1 MEIEAKEE
9 SPTAVVTYS
18 YSVESGQ
25 FKYRFDAKSSLA
37 AIEGSLEGA
46 TYRWIFEDGTE
57 LMGAEIEKIF
67 SSSGSKSVTLIVT
80 DKEGRT
86 GTIRKEG
93 VYVYDTTI
101 LNTDFE
107 SPLPRNAIWVPNPG
121 QSELDA
127 VTESVSSNSI
137 VRVGGP
143 HGHIYLN
150 KDAPE
155 YRQIATT
162 NQLEATLD
170 VANLDFKERKPL
182 SVLTQH
188 GSWYITLLPDYSL
201 QVTIGNTSQRFK
213 AEALKR
219 EGWHNITIKLD
230 KQTLSISIDK
240 REIAKQNLS
249 VEQANKIFGHNT
261 YGIAIGGSGPWASAN
276 ALNSFAIDNLRIS
289 SIIQSV

>member
-1 MEIEAKEE
+1 MIYNYATGEIAELLKNPFVANPTREDFSSLRKASLNGVHRGAVEIEAKEE

-86 GTIRKEG
+86 GTIRKAG

-107 SPLPRNAIWVPNPG
+107 SPLHETQYGFLILGNPN
-121 QSELDA
+121 
-127 VTESVSSNSI
+127 
-137 VRVGGP
+137 
-143 HGHIYLN
+143 
-150 KDAPE
+150 
-155 YRQIATT
+155 
-162 NQLEATLD
+162 
-170 VANLDFKERKPL
+170 
-182 SVLTQH
+182 
-188 GSWYITLLPDYSL
+188 
-201 QVTIGNTSQRFK
+201 
-213 AEALKR
+213 
-219 EGWHNITIKLD
+219 
-230 KQTLSISIDK
+230 
-240 REIAKQNLS
+240 
-249 VEQANKIFGHNT
+249 
-261 YGIAIGGSGPWASAN
+261 
-276 ALNSFAIDNLRIS
+276 
-289 SIIQSV
+289 